1 MKKVNFF
8 FKTQTFLS
16 CACLHLQRKT
26 PNHISST
33 FETSFF
39 SYHLIFPRKKLKINR
54 SIFFSYNPQ
63 LFPSDNEELLLV
75 LFLLSWIFEANYFA
89 VSNNFSPTHCS
100 HKCICEVVR
109 KKRRGRKLLQEHKKR
124 QTTCGT
130 TTESENRHL
139 LLLSKMTLLMKM
151 IMQTQVEAN

>member
-1 MKKVNFF
+1 M
-8 FKTQTFLS
+8 S
-16 CACLHLQRKT
+16 CACLLLQRKT

-33 FETSFF
+33 FETSFLF
-39 SYHLIFPRKKLKINR
+39 VASNLSKKKKVKINR

-151 IMQTQVEAN
+151 IMETKVEAN